1 MNRESSANICTPSRK
16 FLHGYAIC
24 RLRRRIGSPS
34 SLYIRG
40 SFLPSAF
47 ASLLTPVR
55 TEEIAQSAGRHR
67 VYIYHAQRRAE
78 CTVHWTGRP
87 TDRGNRL
94 LQFRRDLGSVFGL
107 RTNSPPQAIYT
118 TESRF
123 RIEDLTY
130 IEDFDYYSLHLS
142 RCLAMF

>member
-1 MNRESSANICTPSRK
+1 MVTPSAAFDVASAVPRHYIYAALS
-16 FLHGYAIC
+16 FPLH
-24 RLRRRIGSPS
+24 SP
-34 SLYIRG
+34 
-40 SFLPSAF
+40 PCM
-47 ASLLTPVR
+47 LTPVR

-67 VYIYHAQRRAE
+67 VYIYHAQRTAE
-78 CTVHWTGRP
+78 CTGLGGRLIEAIACCSFAE
-87 TDRGNRL
+87 TWEVFLACG
-94 LQFRRDLGSVFGL
+94 QVRRKL
-107 RTNSPPQAIYT
+107 YT

>member
-1 MNRESSANICTPSRK
+1 VNRESSANICTPSRK

-55 TEEIAQSAGRHR
+55 TAEIAQSAGRHR
-67 VYIYHAQRRAE
+67 VYIYHAQRTAE
-78 CTVHWTGRP
+78 CTGLGGRLIEAIACCSFAE
-87 TDRGNRL
+87 TWEVFLACG
-94 LQFRRDLGSVFGL
+94 QVRRKL
-107 RTNSPPQAIYT
+107 YT